1 MQVTKFKK
9 APLAAGIALAV
20 GVPFPYGFAV
30 AEEANAAGQVEEQIV
45 YGIRE
50 SLKKSADIKRDSA
63 GVVDAI
69 SAEDIGD
76 FPDSNL
82 AESLQRITGVAIDR
96 ERGEGRSYGPRFW
109 TSFQPGYSQRTSNA
123 NRERSQSLF

>member
-30 AEEANAAGQVEEQIV
+30 AEEANATGQVEEQIV

-50 SLKKSADIKRDSA
+50 ELEKVCGHQA
-63 GVVDAI
+63 
-69 SAEDIGD
+69 
-76 FPDSNL
+76 
-82 AESLQRITGVAIDR
+82 
-96 ERGEGRSYGPRFW
+96 
-109 TSFQPGYSQRTSNA
+109 
-123 NRERSQSLF
+123 